1 MVKDWQ
7 KIGKRLAK
15 DLGNLGMFHLSF
27 YSLHTFKKFK
37 KFLKCY
43 QSIDYQCFKLRT
55 DLLNFSNLVNLAK
68 KV

>member
-1 MVKDWQ
+1 MD
-7 KIGKRLAK
+7 IF
-15 DLGNLGMFHLSF
+15 GMFHLSV

-55 DLLNFSNLVNLAK
+55 DLLNLKNLVNLAK

>member
-1 MVKDWQ
+1 MHTQ
-7 KIGKRLAK
+7 RRKRGGLFLFFDK
-15 DLGNLGMFHLSF
+15 NFGMFHLSV

-43 QSIDYQCFKLRT
+43 QSIGYQCFKLRT

>member
-1 MVKDWQ
+1 MEFLKKFE
-7 KIGKRLAK
+7 KI
-15 DLGNLGMFHLSF
+15 GMFHLSV

-43 QSIDYQCFKLRT
+43 QSIGYQCFKLRT